1 MRIEEEEG
9 TFGACFNNYE
19 CQRSL
24 KHFMYLEIKY
34 HRNRQSHIRKLKV
47 RVVSRFNS
55 TPVELRPDI
64 EAEFVA
70 RFMEHVMAIHDSKK
84 DGRMEMLKKKIASKL
99 DSYVSMSLSC
109 FFSFRGLNLWIRS

>member
-1 MRIEEEEG
+1 M
-9 TFGACFNNYE
+9 N
-19 CQRSL
+19 
-24 KHFMYLEIKY
+24 LEIKY

-47 RVVSRFNS
+47 RFVSRFNS
-55 TPVELRPDI
+55 TPIELRLDT
-64 EAEFVA
+64 EVEFVA